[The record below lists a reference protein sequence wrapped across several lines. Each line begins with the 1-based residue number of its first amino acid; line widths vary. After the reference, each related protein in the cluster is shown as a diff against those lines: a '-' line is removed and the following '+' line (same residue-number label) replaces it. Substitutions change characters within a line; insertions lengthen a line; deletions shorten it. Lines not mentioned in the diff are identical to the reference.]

1 MGWREE
7 RRGVY
12 VYAARRGTGSSK
24 GNRRKGRKAGV
35 SCGKGTCCGTLAG
48 RVACDRGEDGC
59 AKKRGN

>member
-1 MGWREE
+1 MYMQREGE
-7 RRGVY
+7 VE
-12 VYAARRGTGSSK
+12 AARGTGGK
-24 GNRRKGRKAGV
+24 GGRAGV